1 MRIQKDVP
9 EYGQASRTRKDNP
22 IDISVIIPAFNEE
35 KTIVDTIVR
44 TEKVLKDL
52 NFNFEIIVIDDY
64 STDSTR
70 DVIKKIQLNYNN
82 VVLLFNKVNRGKSV
96 SLNRGFEKAKG
107 LIFIMMDADLQQ
119 VPEDIPLL
127 IEKIEEGY
135 DVVNGWRKNRNDPLS
150 KLVTSRIYN
159 SIASALFGT
168 KIHDM
173 NCGFKAIRKEV
184 LDLLLLRSGYF
195 RYLVVLAKDKNFRTT
210 EVEIRHFKRGHDKS
224 KYGMKRILDVV
235 DLFSIKMK
243 LVFAKKPML
252 FFGTISFIMLVTGLS
267 AGVYLTYLK
276 FFLSEPISQHLPM
289 LFFATINIVVGISII
304 SMGFIAELLKDL
316 EYRMQKKK
324 PIE

>member
-1 MRIQKDVP
+1 MIIQKDVP
-9 EYGQASRTRKDNP
+9 EYGDASRTRKNIP
-22 IDISVIIPAFNEE
+22 IEISVIIPAFNEE

-82 VVLLFNKVNRGKSV
+82 VILLFNSVNRGKSV
-96 SLNRGFEKAKG
+96 SLDRGFELANG
-107 LIFIMMDADLQQ
+107 SILIMMDADLQQ

-127 IEKIEEGY
+127 LEKIDEGY
-135 DVVNGWRKNRNDPLS
+135 DVVNGWRKKRNDPLS
-150 KLVTSRIYN
+150 KLVISRIYN
-159 SIASALFGT
+159 SLGSAMFGT

-184 LDLLLLRSGYF
+184 LDLLLLRPGYF
-195 RYLVVLAKDKNFRTT
+195 RYLVVLAKAENFKTT
-210 EVEIRHFKRGHDKS
+210 EVEIRHFKREQGKS

-252 FFGTISFIMLVTGLS
+252 LFGTISTIMLVIGLS

-276 FFLSEPISQHLPM
+276 FFLSEPLSQHLPM
-289 LFFATINIVVGISII
+289 LFFAAINIVGGISMI

-324 PIE
+324 PRE